1 MAQKALDLLK
11 NDDGFFV
18 MLEGALID
26 VAEHGNDAAS
36 AVVSKK
42 RKRKV
47 EEEETNLT
55 LAYVII

>member
-42 RKRKV
+42 RKV